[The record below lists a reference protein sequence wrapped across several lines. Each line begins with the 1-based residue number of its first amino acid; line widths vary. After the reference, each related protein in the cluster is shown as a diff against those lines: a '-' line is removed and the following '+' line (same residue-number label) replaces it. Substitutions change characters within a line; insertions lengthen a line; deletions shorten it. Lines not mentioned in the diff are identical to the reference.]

1 MLRILAIVIL
11 GALVLSPGEYAFA
24 GKGHKDAMSGA
35 VMCPAHTCAPSGA
48 RKAREDVRRCSANN
62 CKKN

>member
-11 GALVLSPGEYAFA
+11 GALVLSPGEHAFA
-24 GKGHKDAMSGA
+24 GAGRKDAISGA
-35 VMCPAHTCAPSGA
+35 GA
-48 RKAREDVRRCSANN
+48 RKARDVRNCSANN